1 MRNNLFPLEK
11 QTGNKMTTP
20 NSDLSDRE
28 KFTDYAYNFG
38 GGDNRYCII
47 PVVRHE
53 AVVIGG
59 KEAVPLA
66 TYEVARSNSIM
77 SVTHQKFRIH
87 ILGLMSCN

>member
-1 MRNNLFPLEK
+1 
-11 QTGNKMTTP
+11 MTTP